1 MFSNP
6 ESHSLGL
13 IHMIEWDKVFCW
25 VLPKNHVSMSTGAL
39 MSNVSSS
46 LTSCEFEQEGSV
58 PEPVRGNSLFS
69 MLTTLAMSFLN
80 IHISNAPYEFRVGP
94 MFHATP

>member
-13 IHMIEWDKVFCW
+13 NHIIEWDEVFCW
-25 VLPKNHVSMSTGAL
+25 APPNSHVSKNTGSL
-39 MSNVSSS
+39 MSKVSSS

-58 PEPVRGNSLFS
+58 PEPVRGNSVFS
-69 MLTTLAMSFLN
+69 MLTTSVMSF
-80 IHISNAPYEFRVGP
+80 
-94 MFHATP
+94 